1 MSAPLGSRTPAP
13 SRRSFLGLAGVL
25 GIGGLSACA
34 TSGAPAGAGAGSSDG
49 GAGSAPTSP
58 ENPFGLG
65 DGELTAFVFDGGGV
79 PHLDL
84 TEELFLEKHPG
95 ITTDIVRTEDLGT
108 LQPQF
113 VNGTPPDLFQ
123 NSGSGALD
131 V

>member
-1 MSAPLGSRTPAP
+1 MSAPLGSRPPAP

-65 DGELTAFVFDGGGV
+65 DGERTAVVCDGGGGV
-79 PHLDL
+79 PPLGRP
-84 TEELFLEKHPG
+84 EELFLEKHPG
-95 ITTDIVRTEDLGT
+95 ITT
-108 LQPQF
+108 
-113 VNGTPPDLFQ
+113 
-123 NSGSGALD
+123 
-131 V
+131 